1 MSEVKNIKGIDAE
14 TWAEFKSLAA
24 EKKLKAADMFKVM
37 VKDYKSH
44 AKNFW
49 DELRSRKPI
58 FSPEEYVEIEKKM
71 KSFRKEYG
79 WRI

>member
-1 MSEVKNIKGIDAE
+1 MSEVKNIKGIDDE

-24 EKKLKAADMFKVM
+24 KNKMKSADMFRAM
-37 VKDYKSH
+37 VNEYEKR

-49 DELRSRKPI
+49 EEIRAHKPI
-58 FSPEEYVEIEKKM
+58 FSTKEYEEIEKRM
-71 KSFRKEYG
+71 KEFRKEYG